1 METSIYQKLLYIYY
15 LEHTTHHNYYLIPSH
30 FPPHSPLISLS
41 FPSHFPPHFLL
52 VRCRFYDIVSF
63 LVPHIL
69 PPPFHSINQQGDKSL
84 QEPFTRT
91 R

>member
-1 METSIYQKLLYIYY
+1 METLIYQKLLYIYY
-15 LEHTTHHNYYLIPSH
+15 LEHTTHHNYHHIPSH
-30 FPPHSPLISLS
+30 FPPHS
-41 FPSHFPPHFLL
+41 LL